1 MFTKATSAKK
11 PQQTAAA
18 ADADTDSQSRN
29 CSFLGREQVN
39 FHCKCA
45 SEYTLEVVL
54 IKVTLG

>member
-1 MFTKATSAKK
+1 MKMFTKATNAKK
-11 PQQTAAA
+11 PHQTAAA
-18 ADADTDSQSRN
+18 ADTDSQSRK
-29 CSFLGREQVN
+29 CSFLSREQVK